1 MEIKDFING
10 LQHVGIPTEK
20 MLQSITFYQQLGFK
34 LVNQEIQPNGGGVAF
49 LENNDFIVELYEQ
62 KNLDGHTGVIDHI
75 ALQVS
80 EEIDTLFEMI
90 QAKDYPVLS
99 EGIETLAYWNKGI
112 SFFIIEGPNK
122 EKIEFCEKH

>member
-34 LVNQEIQPNGGGVAF
+34 LVNQEIQPDGGGGAF

-90 QAKDYPVLS
+90 QAKDYPILS

>member
-34 LVNQEIQPNGGGVAF
+34 LINQEIQPNGGGVAF

>member
-34 LVNQEIQPNGGGVAF
+34 LVNQEIQPDGGGVAF

-90 QAKDYPVLS
+90 QAKDYPILS

>member
-10 LQHVGIPTEK
+10 LQHVGVPTDK

-90 QAKDYPVLS
+90 QAKEYQILS

>member
-34 LVNQEIQPNGGGVAF
+34 LVNQEIQPDGGGVAF

-75 ALQVS
+75 DWQVS

-90 QAKDYPVLS
+90 QAKDYPILS

>member
-1 MEIKDFING
+1 M
-10 LQHVGIPTEK
+10 
-20 MLQSITFYQQLGFK
+20 
-34 LVNQEIQPNGGGVAF
+34 
-49 LENNDFIVELYEQ
+49 
-62 KNLDGHTGVIDHI
+62 IDHI

-90 QAKDYPVLS
+90 QAKDYPILS